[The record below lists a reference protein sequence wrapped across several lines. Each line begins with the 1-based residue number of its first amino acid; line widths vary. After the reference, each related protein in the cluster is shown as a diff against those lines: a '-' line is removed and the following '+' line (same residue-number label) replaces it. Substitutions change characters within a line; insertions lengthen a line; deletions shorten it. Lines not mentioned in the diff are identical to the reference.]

1 MGIQSAIYR
10 TVELAGGWDGKIM
23 RTQIYF
29 SKSSH
34 LFAVVSDI
42 DMYID
47 VGDGAMIALA
57 IYCTIFVHPGAVLGS
72 SKAQRNIGA

>member
-1 MGIQSAIYR
+1 
-10 TVELAGGWDGKIM
+10 M

-57 IYCTIFVHPGAVLGS
+57 IYCTIFVHPGAVLGP